1 MRQEIIFDSNALTCT
16 VFVVHILNLCRS
28 RIAHIDPPLLIQN
41 NATLTQMAIEAEVP
55 SSLFCPLV
63 LCTPE
68 NNTRKRQVYIWH
80 HYAANI
86 VYAIVSILLLLDID
100 IGSKLAL
107 ATEQDEHN
115 VPTIVM
121 HCILIG
127 SILQMPV
134 TKVNYLPVCI
144 SFHSKKK
151 SI

>member
-1 MRQEIIFDSNALTCT
+1 M
-16 VFVVHILNLCRS
+16 
-28 RIAHIDPPLLIQN
+28 
-41 NATLTQMAIEAEVP
+41 
-55 SSLFCPLV
+55 
-63 LCTPE
+63 
-68 NNTRKRQVYIWH
+68 KRQVYIWH

-134 TKVNYLPVCI
+134 TKVNSPLYRVSIPRRKASDKEYRKASCSPGRSCCVAFSSA
-144 SFHSKKK
+144 SFASYGPT
-151 SI
+151 